1 MDCSCTILSSTF
13 NISGRREFLGSVL
26 EPFLKSGFNFAI
38 FQESGNLPEE
48 IDRLHSCVIGV
59 ANNEA
64 PSFRKIPERSSM
76 PGALPSSKVFSILN
90 TLSDSTFKNSN
101 LSFKLQFL

>member
-1 MDCSCTILSSTF
+1 MRF
-13 NISGRREFLGSVL
+13 
-26 EPFLKSGFNFAI
+26 SGFNFVILQA
-38 FQESGNLPEE
+38 SGNLPEE

-76 PGALPSSKVFSILN
+76 PGALLSSKFLSILN
-90 TLSDSTFKNSN
+90 TLSDSIFENSN
-101 LSFKLQFL
+101 L